1 MFLRD
6 YCLRP
11 SCYEC
16 VAKKVKKADLTIADF
31 WGINNVAPEMNDG
44 KGTSLVLIRTEKGN
58 RIFENISNELKIKE
72 VTYEDGVKC
81 NPAEF
86 KSCDRPAQRDTFFG
100 DMNAM
105 EFADLEKKYASP
117 IKISFFTRVKRK
129 VKRIVKSAF
138 NKNRGG
144 THRRNEE
151 YGLLFVFR
159 V

>member
-1 MFLRD
+1 M
-6 YCLRP
+6 
-11 SCYEC
+11 
-16 VAKKVKKADLTIADF
+16 
-31 WGINNVAPEMNDG
+31 
-44 KGTSLVLIRTEKGN
+44 
-58 RIFENISNELKIKE
+58 
-72 VTYEDGVKC
+72 TYEDGVKC

-86 KSCDRPAQRDTFFG
+86 KSCDRPALRDIFFG

-144 THRRNEE
+144 ARTGVTKNMD
-151 YGLLFVFR
+151 YCLCFVFDCKEKN
-159 V
+159 